1 MCHLC
6 EERSYDG
13 FRQAAPQHAP
23 HGKAKP
29 AAKGETAGR
38 APDAPPAGGAAK

>member
-13 FRQAAPQHAP
+13 RRSDAATVA
-23 HGKAKP
+23 P
-29 AAKGETAGR
+29 AAK
-38 APDAPPAGGAAK
+38 PVPAPPARDPAEKVRK

>member
-13 FRQAAPQHAP
+13 RRSTAAPVA
-23 HGKAKP
+23 P
-29 AAKGETAGR
+29 AAKPVPAPKPRQPGEQVR
-38 APDAPPAGGAAK
+38 K

>member
-13 FRQAAPQHAP
+13 FRHAAPQQAP
-23 HGKAKP
+23 DGKAKP
-29 AAKGETAGR
+29 AAKGETPGR

>member
-13 FRQAAPQHAP
+13 FRHSAP
-23 HGKAKP
+23 HQAPEGKAKP
-29 AAKGETAGR
+29 AAKGEASGR
-38 APDAPPAGGAAK
+38 TPDTPPTGGAAK